1 MITVRLFN
9 TVGPR
14 QTGMYGMVVPR
25 FVRQALEGEDLTVY
39 GNGTQTRCFAHV
51 HDTVAGILTLFE
63 DDRAIG
69 GVFNIGTSDEIAI
82 IELARRVIER
92 AGPTPRSCSCRTTRP
107 TTRASRSSAGASP
120 TPRRSAS

>member
-25 FVRQALEGEDLTVY
+25 FVRQALEGEDLSVY

-51 HDTVAGILTLFE
+51 HDTVAGILSLFDE
-63 DDRAIG
+63 ERAIA
-69 GVFNIGTSDEIAI
+69 GV
-82 IELARRVIER
+82 
-92 AGPTPRSCSCRTTRP
+92 
-107 TTRASRSSAGASP
+107 
-120 TPRRSAS
+120 